1 MSEIS
6 PQQERMK
13 ENLARTSEI
22 IDAVFAL
29 KLAWMRTKHPEFSDE
44 QAERQ
49 VCLDVLRRKERQW
62 TSPVA

>member
-1 MSEIS
+1 
-6 PQQERMK
+6 MK